1 MQLRKKSFF
10 TAALALTLALLSA
23 VYCGVIPVSAASM
36 AQLREQQ
43 AALENKEK
51 ENEKLIE
58 KLQNDS
64 KHMREY
70 TEAVNSQIE
79 TVKAQADLILARITE
94 LDSAKADF
102 ESERPQKEKE
112 IQQIYL
118 KLKSGTKSI
127 NMGENVEDLKILMGD
142 KTFSV
147 YAAGS
152 GGKLSVNDSALVK
165 TLSENMEYLRKKE
178 KSLSADKNELER
190 IKKEL
195 DAKSEELTAL
205 YAKAQ
210 ELVKSAEKTEAEA
223 KAEAEAAAAEKLKTE
238 QAIDEW
244 FSEYRQKQ
252 IEVNGDS
259 AVNLGGEGFAA
270 IGQLMWPM
278 PGYTDITCY
287 FGDDGHRGID
297 IAGSG
302 IYGKSI
308 VSADDGVVAF
318 AGEMGTYGN
327 VVFVDHG
334 NGIQTRYAHMSAI
347 GCTVGQSVTQGQ
359 VVGYVGST
367 GNSTGPHLHFEVIYG
382 DQLVNPF
389 LFY

>member
-1 MQLRKKSFF
+1 
-10 TAALALTLALLSA
+10 
-23 VYCGVIPVSAASM
+23 
-36 AQLREQQ
+36 
-43 AALENKEK
+43 
-51 ENEKLIE
+51 
-58 KLQNDS
+58 
-64 KHMREY
+64 
-70 TEAVNSQIE
+70 
-79 TVKAQADLILARITE
+79 
-94 LDSAKADF
+94 
-102 ESERPQKEKE
+102 
-112 IQQIYL
+112 
-118 KLKSGTKSI
+118 
-127 NMGENVEDLKILMGD
+127 MGD

-359 VVGYVGST
+359 VVGYV
-367 GNSTGPHLHFEVIYG
+367 L
-382 DQLVNPF
+382 L
-389 LFY
+389 